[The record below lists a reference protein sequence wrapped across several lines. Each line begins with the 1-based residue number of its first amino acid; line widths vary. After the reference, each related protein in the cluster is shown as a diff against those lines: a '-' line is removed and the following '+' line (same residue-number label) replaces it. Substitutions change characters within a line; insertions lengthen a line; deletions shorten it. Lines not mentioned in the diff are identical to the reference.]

1 MIPPTPWRSRLES
14 LSAYGF
20 AHPTSGRAACLFRP
34 KANAEFA
41 RWADPTGEMV
51 LAVIVDDSGGHTA
64 KK

>member
-1 MIPPTPWRSRLES
+1 MIPYAPWRSRLES
-14 LSAYGF
+14 LSVYGF
-20 AHPTSGRAACLFRP
+20 AHPTSGRSVYMFRP

-41 RWADPTGEMV
+41 RWADSTGEMV